1 MTGAQ
6 HDAAPLPGGHMGF
19 LPDPLHPAVIHFP
32 IVLAL
37 VALLVELLARVP
49 RWRILEPAAA
59 LLITLAAMGAI
70 AAVVTGDLAHDEAVV
85 PAGADDLVEQHEEL
99 GEIAMWSLVGLAAA
113 RLLLGWRR
121 RFTGAARGGL
131 PGAGGGRRRA
141 GGLQRPPGRTAGV
154 RPRRRHGP
162 GAARRAPRR

>member
-1 MTGAQ
+1 
-6 HDAAPLPGGHMGF
+6 MGF

-32 IVLAL
+32 IALAL

-49 RWRILEPAAA
+49 RWRALEPAAA
-59 LLITLAAMGAI
+59 LLIALAALGAI

-85 PAGADDLVEQHEEL
+85 PAGAHDLVEQHEEL

-121 RFTGAARGGL
+121 RF
-131 PGAGGGRRRA
+131 
-141 GGLQRPPGRTAGV
+141 AGV
-154 RPRRRHGP
+154 LPV
-162 GAARRAPRR
+162 AYLVLEEFARRP